1 MFEASPDIRRFRPV
15 SAKEIVMRFAPVS
28 AALSLALAV
37 AASSSHSTPV
47 EVLDPRAAV
56 LEEAGRVALNAGDV
70 DKATDAFEA
79 ALAIQP
85 GSSRITISLAQAA
98 RMQGMQGKALHY
110 YRTVL
115 SRDPQ
120 NIDAMGGEGETL
132 AEKGAVEKAREN
144 LAKIENLGGKGS
156 DAANRLI
163 AAIAKGP
170 LPAALPSAKV
180 ASTADVAAKPTPQTN

>member
-1 MFEASPDIRRFRPV
+1 
-15 SAKEIVMRFAPVS
+15 MRFAPVS

-37 AASSSHSTPV
+37 AASSSHSAAV

-56 LEEAGRVALNAGDV
+56 LEQAGQVALNAGDV

-79 ALAIQP
+79 ALAVQP

-115 SRDPQ
+115 TRDPQ

-132 AEKGAVEKAREN
+132 AEKGALDKAREN
-144 LAKIENLGGKGS
+144 LAKIESLGGRGS
-156 DAANRLI
+156 DAANRLA

-170 LPAALPSAKV
+170 LPSAMPGAKV
-180 ASTADVAAKPTPQTN
+180 ASTADVAAKPAPQAN